1 MQRPPLSH
9 LSGPIREKPF
19 AFRLSRFTLR
29 VRVFGVTLSAL
40 RSKPFAFNLSPFTLI
55 MTFCLIMALSFPSC
69 QRNPNRQTPGENYLQ
84 GEWQQDTIP
93 YQKKLVS
100 YSLYHF
106 KFNCDSFYVAIRSFS
121 KVNTGPDTCMNSG
134 HWAEYTKGTY
144 EQRNDTLHL
153 KGQFCNADMSL
164 KDDKGCFRSGDYEEF
179 FKVNKKSDAQLQ
191 FSSTSS
197 VIPINTH
204 LVKKTSC
211 QPKAL

>member
-1 MQRPPLSH
+1 MQQPQVSNT
-9 LSGPIREKPF
+9 SGPGREKPF
-19 AFRLSRFTLR
+19 AFSLSPLTLL
-29 VRVFGVTLSAL
+29 VRAFGVSLSAAG
-40 RSKPFAFNLSPFTLI
+40 SKPFTFRLSPFTLI
-55 MTFCLIMALSFPSC
+55 KAFGLIMAMGFASC
-69 QRNPNRQTPGENYLQ
+69 HRNPNRQTPGESYLQ
-84 GEWQQDTIP
+84 GEWQQDTIA

-106 KFNCDSFYVAIRSFS
+106 KFSCDSFYVAIRSFS

-179 FKVNKKSDAQLQ
+179 FKVIKKTDTQLQ

-197 VIPINTH
+197 VIPIHTH
-204 LVKKTSC
+204 LIKKTSC